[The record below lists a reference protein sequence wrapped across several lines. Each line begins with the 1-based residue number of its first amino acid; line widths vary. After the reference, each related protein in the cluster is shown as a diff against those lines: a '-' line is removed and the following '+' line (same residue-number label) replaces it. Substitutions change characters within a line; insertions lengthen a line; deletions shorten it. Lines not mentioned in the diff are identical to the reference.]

1 MIQLQPLVLYEV
13 IRKCLEHP
21 RHTEIS
27 NEFTTWT
34 AFEGWGHGS
43 SNCKLDN
50 VEDSISKKYHQNFTF
65 VMMML
70 IAQVKELL
78 HSADLVFEVDPLQSL
93 L

>member
-70 IAQVKELL
+70 IA
-78 HSADLVFEVDPLQSL
+78 
-93 L
+93 